1 MVPLGLWCFLQ
12 SVSVV
17 GGTEMGKGGE
27 RTLEFK
33 VTWFLGSSFR
43 RMKDGSELD
52 PGGEARTQ
60 TQKARP
66 LWVPPLSFVHNPQ
79 LREVKLPAT
88 CSCAREDSVV
98 GMQ

>member
-88 CSCAREDSVV
+88 CSCAQEDSVV